1 MAGGNFNK
9 FRKTSGYPYRKG
21 TYTKSS
27 SLGKRSSGNLKAAFE
42 QRDQSEVVLNCN
54 NTVSCRIPKR
64 VDGGF
69 EKDFNVAAVNVFD
82 ALYHSEFFG
91 NYAPMYDQVKIDKVK
106 AKITSLQYPTTPGTT
121 NNNLSVVTAI
131 DRNGLDGNQ
140 LVERISN
147 EQVCIGTSI
156 GKAISTYSSALTKNL
171 SYGSTFEIIRY
182 ITPFTVQEKGQYIST
197 DSLKQWYRNYSVNG
211 EIGSNRYVICDQN
224 TKANDRYYK
233 NCVSNN
239 PCYLEKD
246 AALPFKPTFLI
257 GAIGLDA
264 LNGDCIFNVELDVC
278 CTFRGLRKSQTIVG
292 DEGENVLELYI
303 TPEQM
308 DMILEPGSGG
318 TTTKVVQG
326 VPYEVL
332 DIEVDDTMES
342 AGPSTESTP
351 KGRGFADFYNAI
363 NEKQKEFFTKLK
375 LYLPHGKEV
384 TPIEVGKIVVK
395 AYNDLGQ
402 EVQAFSK
409 EVILNTFNDWVK
421 PTIFKQYNG
430 VVNNVAQS
438 IKEFYG
444 YYLESNQYVV
454 VLQKVYNSLTK
465 QHEIRVHQILNDTA
479 EPQIVLIDEKDNDRE
494 ITLDGI
500 IGFLGKVSTGI
511 TIIVTGCKIV
521 KEIIDFF
528 KDGENPGY
536 QVTESEKVV
545 FSVPEIRL
553 SDVNVS
559 SVDEEVADSEREI
572 CDINGKIIKGGNARK
587 VYCRDGYEFILKTA
601 VFIRKTLGTGL
612 PISYYDLAT
621 KVINFFTTSL
631 VDNEVAANPDIQ
643 VIDSTDTESE
653 TGNGDNT
660 NTDPESNTGE
670 NNNDN
675 SGAESGTNTNDNTG
689 GTDDTN
695 ENMDVDDENGDDSNA
710 QNIENAINSP

>member
-21 TYTKSS
+21 TYIKSS

-278 CTFRGLRKSQTIVG
+278 CTFRGLRKSQTI
-292 DEGENVLELYI
+292 DSDNPTNIYKTI
-303 TPEQM
+303 
-308 DMILEPGSGG
+308 
-318 TTTKVVQG
+318 KVTRKDKKNNG
-326 VPYEVL
+326 K
-332 DIEVDDTMES
+332 
-342 AGPSTESTP
+342 GK
-351 KGRGFADFYNAI
+351 KGRGFRDDDDNDDRVYDEVLYIEEN
-363 NEKQKEFFTKLK
+363 NEERVIPVSNNIKEIVI
-375 LYLPHGKEV
+375 HED
-384 TPIEVGKIVVK
+384 IEVNKELEQEIVVDLDGCDCGSDCNCVDKDDMDTDENEEIYVDPNENDIIWNKVYEIYDPDYKLIDKATVNLVVKKIKLAFIGLGDELITSAREFRKLLNESEVVIKDRDIVAYGIRDKNARENYFKKVFVKIESFIKVSAEGVYKVNNEGNYILINSSGVSCVHLNEQQLVSMKEGDMYYRLNVEIPDTDLKFGFVIDQNDEVVLSSPILPDIELGHISNGSDIIYYGGKIL
-395 AYNDLGQ
+395 YN
-402 EVQAFSK
+402 
-409 EVILNTFNDWVK
+409 I
-421 PTIFKQYNG
+421 
-430 VVNNVAQS
+430 
-438 IKEFYG
+438 
-444 YYLESNQYVV
+444 
-454 VLQKVYNSLTK
+454 
-465 QHEIRVHQILNDTA
+465 
-479 EPQIVLIDEKDNDRE
+479 
-494 ITLDGI
+494 
-500 IGFLGKVSTGI
+500 GKV
-511 TIIVTGCKIV
+511 C
-521 KEIIDFF
+521 
-528 KDGENPGY
+528 N
-536 QVTESEKVV
+536 KVWCWFTNKKV
-545 FSVPEIRL
+545 EDEDEDDMQLIEPVPEPEPLDWDNWLR
-553 SDVNVS
+553 NV
-559 SVDEEVADSEREI
+559 V
-572 CDINGKIIKGGNARK
+572 
-587 VYCRDGYEFILKTA
+587 
-601 VFIRKTLGTGL
+601 
-612 PISYYDLAT
+612 
-621 KVINFFTTSL
+621 
-631 VDNEVAANPDIQ
+631 
-643 VIDSTDTESE
+643 
-653 TGNGDNT
+653 
-660 NTDPESNTGE
+660 
-670 NNNDN
+670 
-675 SGAESGTNTNDNTG
+675 
-689 GTDDTN
+689 
-695 ENMDVDDENGDDSNA
+695 
-710 QNIENAINSP
+710 